1 MNKIAFLFAGQG
13 SQYVGMG
20 KELYENYDIAKSIFD
35 KANEILDLGIKKLCF
50 EGSEEELSRT
60 ENTQPCMMTP
70 AYAISS
76 VLKEKGIEASYAAG
90 LSLGE
95 YSALVYAGLLTF
107 EEGLKLIQK
116 RGKLMQNA
124 VPDGIGSM
132 AAILGLDIETIE
144 NYCKEFKNGILE
156 VANYNCPGQIV
167 ITGEKFAVEKA
178 ALDLKTIGALKTV
191 VLKVSGPFHS
201 SMMKNAA
208 IGLEAELLKLNYLSS
223 NKFVL
228 SNFDN
233 EYYDGNKNNIIYKLK
248 NQICSSVRWEDN
260 IKKMIEEGVE
270 TFIEIGPGKALSA
283 FMRKIDKSK
292 VVYNVEDIK
301 TLEKLF
307 SELVR

>member
-13 SQYVGMG
+13 AQYVGMG

-35 KANEILDLGIKKLCF
+35 KANKILDLDVKKLCF

-60 ENTQPCMMTP
+60 ENTQPCMMTT

-76 VLKEKGIEASYAAG
+76 VLKEQGIEATYAAG

-95 YSALVYAGLLTF
+95 YSALVYAGLLSF
-107 EEGLKLIQK
+107 DEGLKLIQK

-124 VPDGIGSM
+124 IPDGIGSM
-132 AAILGLDIETIE
+132 AAILGLDIEIIE

-167 ITGEKFAVEKA
+167 ITGEKSAVEKA
-178 ALDLKTIGALKTV
+178 AIDLKALGALKTI

-201 SMMKNAA
+201 SMMKTAA
-208 IGLEAELLKLNYLSS
+208 IELEAELLKLNYSSS

-233 EYYDGNKNNIIYKLK
+233 EYYDDNKNNIIYKLK

-260 IKKMIEEGVE
+260 IRKMIEEGVE

-283 FMRKIDKSK
+283 FMKKIDKSK

-301 TLEKLF
+301 TLEKLL